1 MDPRSNGIVLTKE
14 GAEEELVR
22 SVEDLNDLMQ
32 YGQGCLIL
40 QLHNIGLYDSS
51 KSWSDLLHYG
61 VKRLSLF
68 LQIVLVLL
76 GKAEQC
82 DTPGQNSFIVA

>member
-32 YGQGCLIL
+32 DCQGCLIL
-40 QLHNIGLYDSS
+40 ELDDIGLYDSS

-76 GKAEQC
+76 GKAKQC